1 MILKDKLFSIKE
13 EGKRYVL
20 SILGLKI
27 KLIKN
32 GYDFKSWN
40 FRYLRCKI
48 YKLINPNYDVPTN
61 YVLKY
66 RYAIDLAHKELEN
79 IPKEEINQLTG
90 KFWTMWLQDNIPESM
105 QMCLNTIKHF
115 HPDIT
120 IITEK
125 NINQYVNIPDFIYEK
140 YKKGIIRPPH
150 FSDYIRMCLL
160 DKYGGTWIDASLLMT
175 DKIPEFILKQPF
187 FILQSQDKE
196 YVSNFFI
203 HSGKNNFL
211 IKTMKIYLE
220 EYWKHENIT
229 INYYFFHSFF
239 NYIIKSDPTSI
250 NIYNNI
256 IPYLN
261 SIVRYMTDN
270 IALNADEDAW
280 NYLSHSCFMYKFQR
294 KNKVAVK
301 NPNSW
306 YNFLLNKYRK
316 GELLSNMNSTA
327 V

>member
-1 MILKDKLFSIKE
+1 
-13 EGKRYVL
+13 
-20 SILGLKI
+20 
-27 KLIKN
+27 
-32 GYDFKSWN
+32 
-40 FRYLRCKI
+40 
-48 YKLINPNYDVPTN
+48 
-61 YVLKY
+61 
-66 RYAIDLAHKELEN
+66 
-79 IPKEEINQLTG
+79 
-90 KFWTMWLQDNIPESM
+90 
-105 QMCLNTIKHF
+105 
-115 HPDIT
+115 
-120 IITEK
+120 
-125 NINQYVNIPDFIYEK
+125 
-140 YKKGIIRPPH
+140 
-150 FSDYIRMCLL
+150 MCLL

-316 GELLSNMNSTA
+316 GELLSNINSTA

>member
-20 SILGLKI
+20 TILGLKI

-90 KFWTMWLQDNIPESM
+90 KFWTMWLQDDIPESM
-105 QMCLNTIKHF
+105 QMCLNTIKYF
-115 HPDIT
+115 YPDIT

-125 NINQYVNIPDFIYEK
+125 NMNEFVDIPDYIYEK
-140 YKKGIIRPPH
+140 YKKGIIMPAH

-160 DKYGGTWIDASLLMT
+160 DKYGGTWLDASLLML

-187 FILQSQDKE
+187 FVLQSRDKKLI
-196 YVSNFFI
+196 SNFFI

-211 IKTMKIYLE
+211 VKTMKIYLE
-220 EYWKHENIT
+220 EYWKHENIA
-229 INYYFFHSFF
+229 IHYFFFHSFF
-239 NYIIKSDPTSI
+239 NSIIQTDPTCKK
-250 NIYNNI
+250 IYQNI

-261 SIVRYMTDN
+261 SIVLYLADN
-270 IALNADEDAW
+270 GKRADEDTW
-280 NYLSHSCFMYKFQR
+280 NYLSKSCFMYKFHR
-294 KNKVAVK
+294 RNKVAVK